1 MKRIGLQTLT
11 NDRRETRR
19 GQRRTAAHGL
29 MLRRATRL
37 ARRAPVST
45 GSARELTLAQSR
57 QAPQDGAAPRGA
69 RPARPPR
76 RGGGRLYYPAQLAA
90 AYVVVAG
97 LWIVFSDAWAARL
110 FRDPAQ
116 LRWVSSVKGLL
127 FVVLT
132 AALLFALA
140 RRLVRQVERAVR
152 AAEAI
157 SHDHAR
163 QRRLIA
169 ELLDNSPD
177 AIFAKD
183 RDGRYTFVNREVA
196 RVTGRSAAHIV
207 GADDR
212 AIFPAE
218 QAAQIAANDRAVM
231 EGDGVLRTTERL
243 STADGDVTY
252 LVTKGPLHGDD
263 GSVNGMFGI
272 SRDITERERD
282 KQQLADALESLR
294 ESQEI
299 AGIGSYVLDID
310 SGRWQSS
317 PMLDRLFGI
326 DAAYERS
333 VDGWAQLI
341 DAADRDAMARY
352 FAHEVLARRGA
363 FDRQYRIVRRS
374 DGRQRWVH
382 GLGRIEL
389 DADGR
394 PRRLRGTI
402 QDITDRVRDDENLR
416 IAAIAFEAQDGI
428 IVADA
433 QARIQRVN
441 QAFSRITG
449 YAPHEVVGHTPAL
462 LQSGRHDA
470 TFYAAMRDAVA
481 RDGYWQGELCSRRKD
496 GTLFTERLAIS
507 AVKSRDGELT
517 HYVASLA
524 DVTEQREAES
534 RAQQL
539 AYYDPLTG
547 LPNRVLLHDRIEHA
561 LSWSGRSGE
570 HCALLFV
577 DLDNFKKINDT
588 TGHPTGD
595 ALLVRAAQRMKGAVR
610 DGDTVARFGGD
621 EFIVVLEELG
631 SDPTV
636 AAMRA
641 AQVAEKLRLSM
652 AEPYDID
659 GQPFYCTASL
669 GATLFV
675 GGADTAEAILMH
687 ADLAMYRAKQ
697 DGRNALRFFEQGM
710 QVELARRTA
719 LESELRQ
726 AIELGQFELYYQP
739 QLDRAGAVVGAE
751 ALLRWHHPVR
761 GLLAPGEF
769 IAVAEETGLI
779 VELGQWVLDAA
790 CARIAAWSERPA
802 TRERVLAVNV
812 SARQF
817 AHAGFVDGVLRA
829 VDAAGAD
836 AARLKLELTESIVL
850 DDVDDALRKM
860 QALKLAGI
868 SFALDD
874 FGTGSSSLSYLT
886 RLPIDQLKID
896 KSFVDGLPDG
906 RQDALVAQTIITMAQ
921 ALGLAVVAEGVETD
935 AQWRFLMRHGCELF
949 QGFRFSAPVPVERFE
964 AIAEAH
970 GATPQARFTAEA

>member
-1 MKRIGLQTLT
+1 VR
-11 NDRRETRR
+11 
-19 GQRRTAAHGL
+19 
-29 MLRRATRL
+29 
-37 ARRAPVST
+37 
-45 GSARELTLAQSR
+45 
-57 QAPQDGAAPRGA
+57 
-69 RPARPPR
+69 
-76 RGGGRLYYPAQLAA
+76 RLYYPAQLAL
-90 AYVVVAG
+90 AYVIVAG
-97 LWIVFSDAWAARL
+97 LWIVFSDAWVARL
-110 FRDPAQ
+110 FRNPAEV
-116 LRWVSSVKGLL
+116 RWASSIKGLV
-127 FVVLT
+127 FVALT
-132 AALLFALA
+132 AAMLFALA

-152 AAEAI
+152 VAETI

-163 QRRLIA
+163 QRRLVA

-177 AIFAKD
+177 AIFTKD

-196 RVTGRSAAHIV
+196 RVTGRSAAQLV
-207 GADDR
+207 GGDDR

-218 QAAQIAANDRAVM
+218 QAEQIAANDRAVM
-231 EGDGVLRTTERL
+231 ERDGVLRTTEHL

-252 LVTKGPLHGDD
+252 LVTKGPLHDAD
-263 GSVNGMFGI
+263 GRVNGMFGI
-272 SRDITERERD
+272 SRDVTERERD
-282 KQQLADALESLR
+282 KQQLDDALESLR

-299 AGIGSYVLDID
+299 AGVGSYVLDLAQ
-310 SGRWQSS
+310 GRWQSS
-317 PMLDRLFGI
+317 PVLDRLFGI
-326 DAAYERS
+326 DAGYERS
-333 VDGWAQLI
+333 IDGWAQLI
-341 DAADRDAMARY
+341 DEADRDAMARY
-352 FAHEVLARRGA
+352 FAHEVLEQRGA

-374 DGRQRWVH
+374 DGLRRWVH
-382 GLGRIEL
+382 GLGRLEF
-389 DADGR
+389 DAEGA
-394 PRRLRGTI
+394 PLRLRGTI
-402 QDITDRVRDDENLR
+402 QDVTDRVRDDENLR

-433 QARIQRVN
+433 QACIQRVN
-441 QAFSRITG
+441 QAFTRITG
-449 YAPHEVVGHTPAL
+449 YAQHEVVGRTPAL
-462 LQSGRHDA
+462 LQSGQHDA
-470 TFYAAMRDAVA
+470 AFYAAMREAVA
-481 RDGYWQGELCSRRKD
+481 RDGYWQGELRSRRKD
-496 GTLFTERLAIS
+496 GSLFTERLAIS
-507 AVKSRDGELT
+507 AVKTRDGTLT

-524 DVTEQREAES
+524 DVTQQREAES

-547 LPNRVLLHDRIEHA
+547 LPNRALLHDRVEHA
-561 LSWSGRSGE
+561 LSWSSRSGE

-595 ALLVRAAQRMKGAVR
+595 ALLVRAAQRMQRAVR

-631 SDPTV
+631 ADATV
-636 AAMRA
+636 AAMHA

-659 GQPFYCTASL
+659 GQAFYCTASI
-669 GATLFV
+669 GATMFA
-675 GGADTAEAILMH
+675 GGADTAAAILMH

-719 LESELRQ
+719 LESELRR

-739 QLDRAGAVVGAE
+739 LFDRAGAVVAAE
-751 ALLRWHHPVR
+751 ALLRWRHPLR
-761 GLLAPGEF
+761 GVLAPGEF

-779 VELGQWVLDAA
+779 VELGQWVLGAA
-790 CARIAAWSERPA
+790 CARIAAWSAQPA
-802 TRERVLAVNV
+802 AAARVLAVNV

-829 VDAAGAD
+829 VEAAGAD
-836 AARLKLELTESIVL
+836 ASRLKLELTESIVL
-850 DDVDDALRKM
+850 DDVDDALHKM
-860 QALKLAGI
+860 QALKQAGI

-896 KSFVDGLPDG
+896 KSFVDGLPEG

-935 AQWRFLMRHGCELF
+935 AQWRFLMAHGCELF
-949 QGFRFSAPVPVERFE
+949 QGFRFSAPVPVERFD
-964 AIAEAH
+964 AIAA
-970 GATPQARFTAEA
+970 AAAAPQAPVVADA